1 MSSPHDTPE
10 IIEAERLI
18 TRPLRAGR
26 GWIVRE
32 RRDGKW
38 IDYPQVHWPDAL
50 AATRK
55 LRAETA
61 VRLTVE
67 SRKLED
73 FEDGI
78 LWAGEMAEKQGASW
92 KKAARHVIDC
102 LPRVES

>member
-1 MSSPHDTPE
+1 MSEHDTAE
-10 IIEAERLI
+10 ILEAERLV
-18 TRPLRAGR
+18 TRPLRIGR
-26 GWIVRE
+26 GWVVRE

-38 IDYPQVHWPDAL
+38 IDHPQVHWPDAL

-67 SRKLED
+67 ARGLDD

-78 LWAGEMAEKQGASW
+78 LWAGEMAEKPRANW
-92 KKAARHVIDC
+92 KKAACHVIDC

>member
-1 MSSPHDTPE
+1 MSKHDTAE
-10 IIEAERLI
+10 ILEAERLV
-18 TRPLRAGR
+18 TRPLRIGR

-32 RRDGKW
+32 RRDEKW
-38 IDYPQVHWPDAL
+38 IDHPQVHWPDAL

-61 VRLTVE
+61 VRITVE
-67 SRKLED
+67 ARGLDD

-78 LWAGEMAEKQGASW
+78 LLAGEMAEKPRANW

-102 LPRVES
+102 LPKVES